1 MNPDQLLIVFLI
13 LAAVIVMI
21 CLARMWGADQDAE
34 LGRALRQA
42 AGTDERAHQVVEETR
57 VAVALE
63 ARLEREL
70 EERLT
75 YKRRHEVLGRNVVPF
90 RIVDRGR
97 PLHFEPPGA
106 A

>member
-1 MNPDQLLIVFLI
+1 MTPDQLLFVFLI
-13 LAAVIVMI
+13 LAAVIVMM

-42 AGTDERAHQVVEETR
+42 ARTAERAHQVVEETR
-57 VAVALE
+57 VATELE

-75 YKRRHEVLGRNVVPF
+75 YKRRHTVLANNIVPF
-90 RIVDRGR
+90 RIVSRGA
-97 PLHFEPPGA
+97 PLRFEPPGA